1 MFMMPIP
8 PTSND
13 STAMLPTTTLEG
25 ALDLQPLSQQLPR
38 HDELEVSGP
47 LVPAEQRLVDDL
59 ADVDHL
65 TTVVHL

>member
-13 STAMLPTTTLEG
+13 STAMLPTTTLKVRWTCS
-25 ALDLQPLSQQLPR
+25 LLSQQLPR
-38 HDELEVSGP
+38 HDEVEVSGP